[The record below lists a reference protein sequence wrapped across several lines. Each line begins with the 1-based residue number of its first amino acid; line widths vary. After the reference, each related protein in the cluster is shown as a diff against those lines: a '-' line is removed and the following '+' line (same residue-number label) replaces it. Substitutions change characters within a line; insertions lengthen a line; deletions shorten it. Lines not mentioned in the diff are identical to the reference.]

1 MDPVL
6 PWDSRSG
13 SHRGHSPCFLWKIEE
28 PVGVRDNSGT
38 SLFPGNQWLTG
49 VHPPPH
55 NFVDTLKNP
64 PCNRSVLTYSA
75 LLCIQLY
82 RVFSTASGA
91 SADAEELS
99 PGILSPLRFMLIKIN
114 CSPRS
119 GRAAPC
125 ARTWDPSSLEQGA
138 ATGPLPHGLPA
149 TPARRASWFG
159 GTWVRSPRAVGAGEP
174 GLQGVDSGRPLVRS
188 ASCPRGSGQ
197 LLVLGGPVSFWSS
210 GVRSA
215 SDPRGPVSFL
225 SSGSGQ
231 LLILGVRSASC
242 RRGSVRASALQSPPA
257 LTLIRKC
264 LCSSFSSLV
273 PDASRKGCL
282 LLRRCVQPSSS
293 VLFLHFLTK

>member
-1 MDPVL
+1 MAGPPPVPAHGTPPVL
-6 PWDSRSG
+6 SR
-13 SHRGHSPCFLWKIEE
+13 E
-28 PVGVRDNSGT
+28 
-38 SLFPGNQWLTG
+38 
-49 VHPPPH
+49 
-55 NFVDTLKNP
+55 
-64 PCNRSVLTYSA
+64 
-75 LLCIQLY
+75 
-82 RVFSTASGA
+82 
-91 SADAEELS
+91 
-99 PGILSPLRFMLIKIN
+99 
-114 CSPRS
+114 
-119 GRAAPC
+119 
-125 ARTWDPSSLEQGA
+125 
-138 ATGPLPHGLPA
+138 
-149 TPARRASWFG
+149 
-159 GTWVRSPRAVGAGEP
+159 
-174 GLQGVDSGRPLVRS
+174 RPLVHCLT
-188 ASCPRGSGQ
+188 ASLPPQPAGPPGSEELGCAPREPSGQASPGFRVWIAVVPWSGQ
-197 LLVLGGPVSFWSS
+197 LLVLGGPVSFLSS